1 MDDKEILLEEWKD
14 IRETLRSFG
23 NKRFAQLT
31 VFLAAEGA
39 AISAF
44 LNAGSANRSHVF
56 QVAGLLLAAL
66 FFVMELSSVNYWR
79 QFAARAAEIEVKI
92 GHLKLMTESRQQ
104 KRGLWSATSAT
115 YLVYLLTALFWIFS
129 FRYWCARPLPAEPLR
144 IVIAG
149 DGRADYPSPSP
160 YPFKSPRAEDED
172 GINKVIT
179 REMVQAVLNEKAKTL
194 LWTGDLTN
202 VSEGDAATFERQLLA
217 WREIVKPLYDHDV
230 TVLPAR
236 GNHEVVWYD
245 PNDTTYTARSIPD
258 AKKTWDKV
266 FSGRYALPPNGPPD
280 EKNVSFYYA
289 TGSVLCV
296 GLDQYQEGDIPAR
309 HAINQGW
316 FDQVLNDHKKP
327 FVFAY
332 GHEPAFMAG
341 KHEDVLGTPPA
352 RSDTRDAMW
361 ESLIRGGARVY
372 FCGHDHF
379 YDHMVVMRDGGE
391 TGPEMHQLTAGSAGA
406 PFTKGCVY
414 KSDPGWKLSPTRHID
429 YAYGYVL
436 VTIEGNRA
444 TVSFKGRVAP
454 GRYEVMDS
462 FSYSASAQ

>member
-14 IRETLRSFG
+14 IRETLRYFG
-23 NKRFAQLT
+23 NKRFARLT

-44 LNAGSANRSHVF
+44 LNAGSANRGHVF
-56 QVAGLLLAAL
+56 QVVGLLLAAL
-66 FFVMELSSVNYWR
+66 FFIMELSSVNYWR

-92 GHLKLMTESRQQ
+92 GHLKLMTEDRQQ
-104 KRGLWSATSAT
+104 KRGLWSATNAT

-129 FRYWCARPLPAEPLR
+129 FGCWCARPLPAEPLR

-202 VSEGDAATFERQLLA
+202 VSEGDVATFERQLLA
-217 WREIVKPLYDHDV
+217 WREIVKPLYDNDV
-230 TVLPAR
+230 MVLPVR

-245 PNDTTYTARSIPD
+245 PNDTKHKARSIPD

-289 TGSVLCV
+289 TGSALCV
-296 GLDQYQEGDIPAR
+296 GLDQYQDGDDPSR
-309 HAINQGW
+309 HAINQAW

-332 GHEPAFMAG
+332 GHEPAFAASTNH
-341 KHEDVLGTPPA
+341 KSEDTLA
-352 RSDTRDAMW
+352 ADLSKRNDFW
-361 ESLIRGGARVY
+361 ESLINAGARAY

-379 YDHMVVMRDGGE
+379 YDHMSIGRDGADP
-391 TGPEMHQLTAGSAGA
+391 GPEMHQLIAGTAGA
-406 PFTKGCVY
+406 PFY
-414 KSDPGWKLSPTRHID
+414 DSANYSSSPGWKLSSVHHVKT
-429 YAYGYVL
+429 YGYTVIEIDGNKA
-436 VTIEGNRA
+436 TI
-444 TVSFKGRVAP
+444 TFKGRTAP
-454 GRYEVMDS
+454 DRYEVMDS
-462 FSYSASAQ
+462 FSYSVSAQ

>member
-14 IRETLRSFG
+14 IRESIRYFG

-44 LNAGSANRSHVF
+44 LNADLVNRSHVF

-66 FFVMELSSVNYWR
+66 FFIMELSSVRYWR
-79 QFAARAAEIEVKI
+79 QFAARATEIEGKI
-92 GHLKLMTESRQQ
+92 GHLKLMTEYR
-104 KRGLWSATSAT
+104 RLRPGLWNATNAT
-115 YLVYLLTALFWIFS
+115 YLVYLLTALFWILS
-129 FRYWCARPLPAEPLR
+129 FGCWWTQLVPTEPLR
-144 IVIAG
+144 IVVAG
-149 DGRADYPSPSP
+149 DGRADYPPASSPG
-160 YPFKSPRAEDED
+160 KSLRAEDED

-179 REMVQAVLNEKAKTL
+179 REMVQAVLDEKAKAL

-202 VSEGDAATFERQLLA
+202 VTEGDAATFERQLLA
-217 WREIVKPLYDHDV
+217 WRDIVKPLYDRGV
-230 TVLPAR
+230 AVLPAR

-245 PNDTTYTARSIPD
+245 PSDPTHTARSIPD

-266 FSGRYALPPNGPPD
+266 FSGRYALPSNGPPD
-280 EKNVSFYYA
+280 EKNISFYYA

-296 GLDQYQEGDIPAR
+296 GLDQYKDGDTPRR
-309 HAINQGW
+309 HAINQAW

-332 GHEPAFMAG
+332 GHEPAFVAG
-341 KHEDVLGTPPA
+341 NHKDILGTSPA

-361 ESLIRGGARVY
+361 ESLIRAGARVY
-372 FCGHDHF
+372 ICGHDHF
-379 YDHMVVMRDGGE
+379 YDHMVVKRDGSE

-406 PFTKGCVY
+406 PFAKGTGY
-414 KSDPGWKLSPTRHID
+414 QPDPGWKLTPARHID

-444 TVSFKGRVAP
+444 TVSFKGRISP

-462 FSYSASAQ
+462 FSYTVGAE

>member
-14 IRETLRSFG
+14 IRETLRYFG
-23 NKRFAQLT
+23 NKRFARLT

-66 FFVMELSSVNYWR
+66 FFIMELSAVNCWR
-79 QFAARAAEIEVKI
+79 QFAARAAEIEGKI
-92 GHLKLMTESRQQ
+92 GHLKLMTEYRQQ
-104 KRGLWSATSAT
+104 KRGLWSATNAT

-129 FRYWCARPLPAEPLR
+129 FGCWCARPLPAEPLR

-149 DGRADYPSPSP
+149 DGRAEYPSPSP
-160 YPFKSPRAEDED
+160 YPYKSPRAEDED

-217 WREIVKPLYDHDV
+217 WREIVQPLYDHDV

-245 PNDTTYTARSIPD
+245 PNDKTYTARSIPD

-266 FSGRYALPPNGPPD
+266 FSGRYALPANGPPD
-280 EKNVSFYYA
+280 EKNVSFYYT
-289 TGSVLCV
+289 TGSALCV
-296 GLDQYQEGDIPAR
+296 GLDQYQEGETPAR
-309 HAINQGW
+309 HAINQAW
-316 FDQVLNDHKKP
+316 FDQVLHDHKKP

-332 GHEPAFMAG
+332 GHEPAFAASI
-341 KHEDVLGTPPA
+341 KHE
-352 RSDTRDAMW
+352 SKDTLAADLPKRNDFW
-361 ESLIRGGARVY
+361 ESLINAGARAY

-379 YDHMVVMRDGGE
+379 YDHMSIVRDGADP
-391 TGPEMHQLTAGSAGA
+391 GPEMHQLIAGTAGA
-406 PFTKGCVY
+406 PFYDPAKY
-414 KSDPGWKLSPTRHID
+414 SSSPGWKLSSVHHVKT
-429 YAYGYVL
+429 YGYTVIEIDGNKA
-436 VTIEGNRA
+436 TI
-444 TVSFKGRVAP
+444 TFKGRTAP
-454 GRYEVMDS
+454 DRYEVMDS
-462 FSYSASAQ
+462 FSYSVSAQ